1 MKLEKVE
8 GSKLIVW
15 IYRKEFLYT
24 FAKRFVKSLLS
35 RMSKTRVLFVSQE
48 ILPFSPESL
57 TAASSRQIP
66 QVAHERGKETR
77 IFMPRY
83 GKINERRH
91 QLHEV
96 IRLSG
101 MNLIVNDSDHPLI
114 IKVASIPQIRLQVY
128 FIDNEEFFHRKATL
142 QDDNNNLFEDND
154 MRMIFFT
161 KGVLETVKKLGWAPD
176 IIHCHGWFTSLMP
189 MYVKKLYSQDPHF
202 ADTKVIF
209 SAYDDAFEGSLDK
222 TIAQKVSFDHIPTSE
237 LSNLSDPTY
246 NNLVKTAI
254 QYSDGYIA
262 GHESLDRNIEE
273 YAAKLEV
280 PVLRSFEEGDPHT
293 AIDEFFDAVHAGKS
307 VLVD

>member
-1 MKLEKVE
+1 ME
-8 GSKLIVW
+8 
-15 IYRKEFLYT
+15 
-24 FAKRFVKSLLS
+24 
-35 RMSKTRVLFVSQE
+35 KTRVLFVSQE

-57 TAASSRQIP
+57 TASFSRQIP
-66 QVAHERGKETR
+66 QAVHERGKETR

-101 MNLIVNDSDHPLI
+101 MNLIVDDTDHPLI

-128 FIDNEEFFHRKATL
+128 FIDNEEFFHRKAYL
-142 QDDNNNLFEDND
+142 HDDNDTLFEDND

-189 MYVKKLYSQDPHF
+189 LYVKKLYGEDPHF
-202 ADTKVIF
+202 ADTKVVY
-209 SAYDDAFEGSLDK
+209 STYNEGFDGKLDK
-222 TIAQKVSFDHIPTSE
+222 NIGKKVAFDNFEASD
-237 LSNLSDPTY
+237 LSNLKDPSHI
-246 NNLVKTAI
+246 NMVKTAI
-254 QYSDGYIA
+254 QHSDGFII
-262 GHESLDRNIEE
+262 GHENADASLEK
-273 YAAKLEV
+273 YANEMDV
-280 PVLRSFEEGDPHT
+280 PVLRSFEENDPLIS
-293 AIDEFFDAVHAGKS
+293 IDEFFDSVHAGKD